1 MEDDM
6 ESDIYLTDEEAKSL
20 RTNGMLLFSNT
31 PWREMGLQ
39 WIYERG
45 QYQIVD
51 KKQWMLTKIK
61 YGI

>member
-1 MEDDM
+1 M
-6 ESDIYLTDEEAKSL
+6 ESDIYLTDEEVKSL
-20 RTNGMLLFSNT
+20 RTNSMLLFSNT
-31 PWREMGLQ
+31 LWCEMGLK